1 MQTLLEQLSQQL
13 QQLEQQTQQMRTTL
27 NALLLDSNIT
37 TTITTT
43 TVTEPQNLHNNDWL
57 KQMFQPLYDIKLKP
71 LDLILTSARE
81 QYYSDLQNEIPI
93 LKGYYTKDS
102 QGKTTTYLSFVLEG
116 GLSFT
121 QPNTPERQIQLQGW
135 RKYFD
140 FTIPT
145 DDITPFQLKKKP
157 NLTIPD
163 ISPENS
169 VKKRAKRPATF
180 AILDPVTYEEI
191 CYLAG
196 HLPSTKPKYR
206 ELDIQ
211 SLIEYYGLSPAENDM
226 FTRNPGKFN
235 RGDY

>member
-140 FTIPT
+140 FTIPA

>member
-102 QGKTTTYLSFVLEG
+102 QGKTTTYLSFILEG

-140 FTIPT
+140 FTIPA